1 LCGPLYLLAYVHTHT
16 YTHTHTHSLYLYLSI
31 SLSLSLSLSLSIY
44 LYLSISHY
52 RILHATVPQ
61 DPVLFSGTVRSNLDP
76 FDQHTDAELWSALE
90 LVHLRGDVQAQA
102 GKLDAIIAESTCA

>member
-1 LCGPLYLLAYVHTHT
+1 LCGLLYLLAYVHTHT
-16 YTHTHTHSLYLYLSI
+16 YTHTHTHSLYLYLS
-31 SLSLSLSLSLSIY
+31 LSLSIY
-44 LYLSISHY
+44 LCLSISHY